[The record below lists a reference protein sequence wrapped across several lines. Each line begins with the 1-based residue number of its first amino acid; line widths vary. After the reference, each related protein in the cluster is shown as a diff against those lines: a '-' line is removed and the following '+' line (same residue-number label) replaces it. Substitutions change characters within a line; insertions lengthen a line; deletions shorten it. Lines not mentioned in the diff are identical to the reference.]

1 MPAAKGGLKGPRRNI
16 ARDKVVKLIP
26 QAVRENWG
34 TVRLA
39 KAAGVAEQVASDM
52 LAEASRKVHAKA
64 DRELGVLANQ
74 MREAAQ
80 TAVPNAIKLQQRTL
94 SACERI
100 IACLE
105 ADIERYGDAGIP
117 GKHGETPASV
127 VLAGAAKALAG
138 AMATLGGSIKD
149 LTGLKAA
156 ETVAVKRATAD
167 AGKTQAIDP
176 WNVELE
182 VLPSSE

>member
-1 MPAAKGGLKGPRRNI
+1 MPAAKGGLKGVRRNV
-16 ARDKVVKLIP
+16 ARDRAIKLVA
-26 QAVRENWG
+26 QAHRESWG
-34 TVRLA
+34 VERLA
-39 KAAGVAEQVASDM
+39 KEAKVSTCIASDV
-52 LAEASRKVHAKA
+52 LANASEKVVAKV